1 VINQQ
6 VNQLVQTFKVKIK
19 HMRIVKSGVYRL
31 ISTDGKQ
38 HCLKKMSYTLRRL
51 RWMDQVLRSIRRQG
65 FYNIAW
71 RNPHEQTGKHLYA
84 RRPRGGTPYI
94 LTPWIKGR
102 SPSPA
107 SRKDIKAC
115 AAALARFH
123 LAGRKALLPRSGALN
138 MLRKWP
144 SLLQARE
151 ELLKKQINKAK
162 RNGHGSPMD
171 RLLQVHGDS
180 LLQRS
185 QEALRILRR
194 SNYKA
199 VCKKAANTG
208 ALCHGDSG
216 PKNFVLTSSGTYMID
231 FETLRFDLRAY
242 DLFRMIRLS
251 CKNKGW
257 KLSTARSVLDGYQSV
272 SKLERSD
279 IELIKV
285 WLQFPNKAFKLLSRY
300 DRSKAEGKRKIE
312 QSLKKVIADEQH
324 IISFLEKLGQYVQ
337 KG

>member
-1 VINQQ
+1 VTNQQ

-19 HMRIVKSGVYRL
+19 HMQFVKSGVYRL

-51 RWMDQVLRSIRRQG
+51 RWMDRVLRRIRHQG
-65 FYNIAW
+65 FSNIAW
-71 RNPHEQTGKHLYA
+71 RNPFEQSGRQLYA
-84 RRPRGGTPYI
+84 RRSRGGTLYI
-94 LTPWIKGR
+94 LTPWINGR

-107 SRKDIKAC
+107 SQKDLKAC
-115 AAALARFH
+115 AATLARFH
-123 LAGRKALLPRSGALN
+123 LAGRKAILPQSGALN

-144 SLLQARE
+144 ALLKARE
-151 ELLKKQINKAK
+151 SLLKKQIKKAK

-171 RLLQVHGDS
+171 HLLQVHGDG

-185 QEALRILRR
+185 QEALRILRH

-199 VCKKAANTG
+199 VCKKATNIG

-216 PKNFVLTSSGTYMID
+216 PKNFVLTSGRTYMID

-257 KLSTARSVLDGYQSV
+257 KLSTARSILDGYQSV
-272 SKLERSD
+272 TKLERSD

-285 WLQFPNKAFKLLSRY
+285 WLQFPNKAYKLLSRY
-300 DRSKAEGKRKIE
+300 DRSRAEGKRKIE
-312 QSLKKVIADEQH
+312 QSLEKVIADERH
-324 IISFLEKLGQYVQ
+324 IISFLHRLNQYVQ

>member
-1 VINQQ
+1 MINQQ

-19 HMRIVKSGVYRL
+19 HMRVVKSGVYRL
-31 ISTDGKQ
+31 ISIDGKQ
-38 HCLKKMSYTLRRL
+38 YCLKKMSYSLRRL
-51 RWMDQVLRSIRRQG
+51 RWMDLVLRRIRRKG
-65 FYNIAW
+65 FSNIAW
-71 RNPHEQTGKHLYA
+71 RNPLEQKGKHLYA
-84 RRPRGGTPYI
+84 RQPLGGTPYI

-102 SPSPA
+102 PPSPA
-107 SRKDIKAC
+107 SQKDIKAC
-115 AAALARFH
+115 AATLARFH
-123 LAGRKALLPRSGALN
+123 LAGRKAFLPRSGALN

-151 ELLKKQINKAK
+151 ALLKKQIKKAK

-171 RLLQVHGDS
+171 RLLQLHGDS
-180 LLQRS
+180 LLQSS
-185 QEALRILRR
+185 QEALRLLRR
-194 SNYKA
+194 SDYKA
-199 VCKKAANTG
+199 VCKKAAKTG

-257 KLSTARSVLDGYQSV
+257 KLSTARTVLDGYQSV

-279 IELIKV
+279 IELVKV
-285 WLQFPNKAFKLLSRY
+285 WLQFPNKTFKLLSRY
-300 DRSKAEGKRKIE
+300 DRAKAKGKRKIE
-312 QSLKKVIADEQH
+312 QSLKKVIADERH
-324 IISFLEKLGQYVQ
+324 INSFLQKLGQYVQ